1 MEEKPDV
8 LMDLK
13 RWNDN
18 ELELVVGSA
27 VLFQS
32 RDCLRLRLSA
42 RVATVDVHTTSLDRL
57 VDS

>member
-8 LMDLK
+8 LMDRK

-32 RDCLRLRLSA
+32 RDCLRLHLSA
-42 RVATVDVHTTSLDRL
+42 RVATVDVHITSPDSL

>member
-18 ELELVVGSA
+18 EMKFVVGSA

-32 RDCLRLRLSA
+32 QDCLWLRLSA
-42 RVATVDVHTTSLDRL
+42 RAETVDVHTTSLDRL

>member
-18 ELELVVGSA
+18 EMKFVVGSA

-32 RDCLRLRLSA
+32 QDCLRLRLSA
-42 RVATVDVHTTSLDRL
+42 RAETVDVHTTSLDRL

>member
-18 ELELVVGSA
+18 AMKFVVGSA
-27 VLFQS
+27 VLFQLQ
-32 RDCLRLRLSA
+32 DCLWLRLSA
-42 RVATVDVHTTSLDRL
+42 RAETVDVHTTSLDRL

>member
-18 ELELVVGSA
+18 EMKFVVGSA

-32 RDCLRLRLSA
+32 HDCLWLRLSA
-42 RVATVDVHTTSLDRL
+42 RAETVDVHTTSLDRL

>member
-42 RVATVDVHTTSLDRL
+42 
-57 VDS
+57 

>member
-1 MEEKPDV
+1 
-8 LMDLK
+8 MDLK

-18 ELELVVGSA
+18 EMEFVVGSA

-42 RVATVDVHTTSLDRL
+42 RAATVDVHTTSLDRL

>member
-1 MEEKPDV
+1 MEEKPAV

-13 RWNDN
+13 LWNDN
-18 ELELVVGSA
+18 EMEFVVGSA

-42 RVATVDVHTTSLDRL
+42 RAATVDVHTTSLDRL

>member
-18 ELELVVGSA
+18 EMKFVVGSA

-32 RDCLRLRLSA
+32 QDCLRFRLSA
-42 RVATVDVHTTSLDRL
+42 RAETVDVHTTSLDRL